1 MEAIVPKESKIKT
14 NNRKPD
20 RPSLTPEQKAQIIKN
35 RLANRPVIMIRYPN
49 GKLNMRF
56 IVSLAILIVA
66 LIAALIIITR

>member
-1 MEAIVPKESKIKT
+1 MPKESKSKT
-14 NNRKPD
+14 NNQQPD
-20 RPSLTPEQKAQIIKN
+20 RPSLTPEEKAQIIKS